1 MNIHRAAHAGFCFG
15 VKRALD
21 IADQTIKDVGG
32 QKPIY
37 TLGPIIHN
45 PLVVESLAEQGL
57 KVAED
62 LQEVESGVLVVRSHG
77 LPLSALAQAKEKN
90 LRVVDATCPFVARSQ
105 HLAQRLEEEGYQVL
119 IVGEENHPEVLAIQ
133 GTVQEESLVIGSAG
147 EVPRLKLGK
156 KVGIISQTTQPL
168 QNFLECVSAVLAR
181 VEEAKVFRTI
191 CPASTERQE
200 EAWLLAQQVPVMVV
214 IGGRSSANTAH
225 LAEICRLAGARTY
238 LIESAAELQREWFQD
253 VNDAGVTAGAST
265 PNWLIEEVIGTM
277 EEFKSNQTK
286 EQTVQETTEGMNQ
299 TYDQPMQ
306 ELTQGQT
313 VTARVV
319 QVQPDE
325 VMVDIGYKS
334 EGIIP
339 KRELSAIPVES
350 AQDAVKVGD
359 TFPATVLKI
368 NTEEGTVL
376 LSKRRAEEETA
387 WERLKE
393 AKDNNT
399 TLEAKVREQVKG
411 GLLVD
416 VGVRGFVPASHV
428 ARGFVKDLSPFV
440 GQTLGFKVIEMD
452 EGRKNVVL
460 SHKLVEEEEMSRAR
474 EQVMARLK
482 KNTIVDGVVKRL
494 TNFGAFVDIGDGV
507 EGLLHVSEMA
517 WHRVGHPSEVLSE
530 NQQIKVMILDI
541 DPESG
546 HISLGLKQTL
556 PDPWTKVTRDFQ
568 VDQIVQGEVT
578 RVVDFGAFIKLA
590 DGVEGLAHISQLA
603 DHRVEK
609 ASDAVQPGQVVP
621 VKILSIDP
629 QAKRISLSIREALPK
644 KPEPPR
650 EKHARQEQVPVQ
662 GQDQEDRVTLG
673 DMFGKLFEEH
683 REKSE

>member
-21 IADQTIKDVGG
+21 IAEQTIRDVGG

-45 PLVVESLAEQGL
+45 PLVVERLAQQGL
-57 KVAED
+57 KVAGD
-62 LQEVESGVLVVRSHG
+62 LGEVEDGVLVVRSHG
-77 LPLSALAQAKEKN
+77 LPLAALSQAKEKS

-105 HLAQRLEEEGYQVL
+105 RLARRLGEEGYQVL
-119 IVGEENHPEVLAIQ
+119 IIGEENHPEVLAIQ
-133 GTVQEESLVIGSAG
+133 GTVQMESLVIGSAG
-147 EVPRLKLGK
+147 EVSGLKLGK

-191 CPASTERQE
+191 CPASTERQK

-225 LAEICRLAGARTY
+225 LAESCRLAGARTY
-238 LIESAAELQREWFQD
+238 LIESAAELQHEWFRGVKD
-253 VNDAGVTAGAST
+253 VGVTAGAST

-277 EEFKSNQTK
+277 EEFKSDQAK
-286 EQTVQETTEGMNQ
+286 EQTGQETPEGMNQ
-299 TYDQPMQ
+299 NYDQPMP
-306 ELTQGQT
+306 ELAQGQT

-339 KRELSAIPVES
+339 KREISAIPVES

-359 TFPATVLKI
+359 TFPAKVLKI

-376 LSKRRAEEETA
+376 LSKRRAEEESA

-393 AKDNNT
+393 AKDKNL
-399 TLEAKVREQVKG
+399 TLEARVREQVKG

-428 ARGFVKDLSPFV
+428 SRGFVKDLSPIV
-440 GQTLGFKVIEMD
+440 GQTLGFKVLEMD

-460 SHKLVEEEEMSRAR
+460 SHKLVEEEEMNKAR
-474 EQVMARLK
+474 EQVMAKIK
-482 KNTIVDGVVKRL
+482 KGMIVDGVVKRL
-494 TNFGAFVDIGDGV
+494 TSFGAFVDIGDGV

-530 NQQIKVMILDI
+530 NDTIKVMVLDI
-541 DPESG
+541 DPASG
-546 HISLGLKQTL
+546 HISLSLKQTL
-556 PDPWTKVTRDFQ
+556 PDPWTKVTRDFK

-590 DGVEGLAHISQLA
+590 EGVEGLAHISQLA

-650 EKHARQEQVPVQ
+650 ERPVRQETVLV
-662 GQDQEDRVTLG
+662 QDQEDRVTLG

-683 REKSE
+683 RGEKSE